1 MALPIEKK
9 VAQAFAD
16 YKKHTDGIYKSSTL
30 AKYQRM
36 RDALKDGD
44 LKSAKKLGK
53 QVHNEVIDQG
63 EKQLRHADRIGAYED
78 EKGLVKTPSKRM
90 AEDTADVDEVGGS
103 VGPHKYANDP
113 PDFGKSRDKKKDF
126 AEAKKRY
133 EKEAKAS
140 QTGSRGGTFYVNA
153 AGNKVYLKK

>member
-1 MALPIEKK
+1 MALPIEKQ

-63 EKQLRHADRIGAYED
+63 EKQMRHADRQE
-78 EKGLVKTPSKRM
+78 ER
-90 AEDTADVDEVGGS
+90 ADKV
-103 VGPHKYANDP
+103 
-113 PDFGKSRDKKKDF
+113 
-126 AEAKKRY
+126 
-133 EKEAKAS
+133 S